1 MNNLDDF
8 KKKYLKQGEPKT
20 KKSMKPI
27 LVTEEDWNI
36 YYDVLL
42 ADNVREDYVEKGFY
56 IYHPEDNTI
65 GRQKEKFTTGVLAMT
80 YMGIPVVREKDLKRY
95 KEEKINLRRSITRA
109 YTIGGVG
116 AEREEIISS
125 LLKDINE
132 GAEVVLSESTNNFI
146 FIITRG

>member
-42 ADNVREDYVEKGFY
+42 ADNVREDYVVKRLLY
-56 IYHPEDNTI
+56 LPP
-65 GRQKEKFTTGVLAMT
+65 GR
-80 YMGIPVVREKDLKRY
+80 
-95 KEEKINLRRSITRA
+95 
-109 YTIGGVG
+109 
-116 AEREEIISS
+116 
-125 LLKDINE
+125 
-132 GAEVVLSESTNNFI
+132 
-146 FIITRG
+146 